1 MYPKKKIA
9 ARSDGENEQ
18 PCGAG
23 AVAIARAEGLPA
35 LWRGTSGVGLM
46 DEAGDLGGDLGSGP
60 ASCSGTFIDACP
72 SDCFWC
78 VDMAICT
85 DDWTACEMRV
95 SAHSFPSLLSLA
107 AIALFLVAVCWLRHG
122 SLSADEEDDEDYR
135 PQQQQQAGCAPA
147 RHDSSWSVVE
157 LVEPS
162 RGDPGTWTGEAVSE
176 PFCSERKGVV
186 PEGQRLL
193 GVV

>member
-1 MYPKKKIA
+1 ME
-9 ARSDGENEQ
+9 RGSDEGRNEQ
-18 PCGAG
+18 PL
-23 AVAIARAEGLPA
+23 R
-35 LWRGTSGVGLM
+35 RGSGVGLM

-78 VDMAICT
+78 VDRDVCT

-135 PQQQQQAGCAPA
+135 PQQQQAGCAPA

>member
-1 MYPKKKIA
+1 MDAVKHYHNEGFRKEKRR
-9 ARSDGENEQ
+9 ARRGGGGGDE
-18 PCGAG
+18 AG
-23 AVAIARAEGLPA
+23 RRR
-35 LWRGTSGVGLM
+35 RGSGVGLM

-78 VDMAICT
+78 VDRDVCT

-122 SLSADEEDDEDYR
+122 SLSADEDDEDYR
-135 PQQQQQAGCAPA
+135 PQQQQAGCAPA

-157 LVEPS
+157 LVESS